1 MAGQEKQS
9 KGSKAGRNKT
19 CVVYKAEDRR
29 LRNKLRRLVT
39 YLNRNYRRAKSKR
52 ETGIDNQAGAHTS
65 GCQVRNITSNGQT
78 DRGNLPQGVQAGR
91 V

>member
-52 ETGIDNQAGAHTS
+52 ETGIDYQARSAYKRLS
-65 GCQVRNITSNGQT
+65 GQEYNEQWAN
-78 DRGNLPQGVQAGR
+78 
-91 V
+91 